1 MADTATTNDA
11 DAAAQRAAE
20 QARLRKER
28 REAKIKAGGSARLE
42 KITGVGGRVTGDSTP
57 IISPSAPATLSKG
70 ASSSE
75 QHLDPA
81 EVDISEHFFAPK
93 KSSSRKTLD
102 GVFSP
107 SPEPSLSEA
116 QLRQMML
123 GFDRPDQA
131 PAGVGGG
138 GPQAAGLGGSQ
149 TTGLALPPGMED
161 DPIMKMMSQM
171 MAGGSI
177 PGFGGGG
184 ADGVPNPFANM
195 NLPQQQ
201 AAVQL
206 PKQSSLSLWRL
217 IHALVALGLG
227 FFFVLTTNFHG
238 SKIERERT
246 ALALDE
252 KEVDGEIERRKSLF
266 FWTFATAEVLLLS
279 TRFFLDKR
287 STNASGFVATAIS
300 YLPQPYRGYIEVG
313 QRYVQIFSAVRT
325 DILTCIF
332 VLGVVS
338 WWSQ

>member
-1 MADTATTNDA
+1 MADSTAISNDV

-42 KITGVGGRVTGDSTP
+42 KITGVGGRVTGDSEPTT
-57 IISPSAPATLSKG
+57 PSAPDTAPG
-70 ASSSE
+70 APASGE
-75 QHLDPA
+75 HTDPA

-93 KSSSRKTLD
+93 KTSRKPVD

-123 GFDRPDQA
+123 GLDRPE
-131 PAGVGGG
+131 PAGPGAGST
-138 GPQAAGLGGSQ
+138 GPD
-149 TTGLALPPGMED
+149 LPPGMED
-161 DPIMKMMSQM
+161 DPISKMMSQM
-171 MAGGSI
+171 MSSGAI
-177 PGFGGGG
+177 PGFGG
-184 ADGVPNPFANM
+184 ADGASNPFANM

-201 AAVQL
+201 APVQL
-206 PKQSSLSLWRL
+206 PKSSSLSLWRL
-217 IHALVALGLG
+217 VHALVALGLG
-227 FFFVLTTNFHG
+227 LFFVLTTNFSG

-246 ALALDE
+246 ALALEQEADE
-252 KEVDGEIERRKSLF
+252 EVERRKKLF
-266 FWTFATAEVLLLS
+266 FWAFATAEALLLS

-287 STNASGFVATAIS
+287 STNATGFVAKAIS
-300 YLPQPYRGYIEVG
+300 YLPPPYRGYIELG
-313 QRYVQIFSAVRT
+313 QRYLQIFSAVRT

-338 WWSQ
+338 WWLG

>member
-1 MADTATTNDA
+1 MADSTATSNDS

-42 KITGVGGRVTGDSTP
+42 RITGVGGRVTGDSQPTA
-57 IISPSAPATLSKG
+57 PSAPATLSK
-70 ASSSE
+70 ASTSDD
-75 QHLDPA
+75 HATDPA
-81 EVDISEHFFAPK
+81 EVDISEHFFVPK
-93 KSSSRKTLD
+93 KTSRKPLD

-123 GFDRPDQA
+123 GLDRSDQPSPVPGA
-131 PAGVGGG
+131 T
-138 GPQAAGLGGSQ
+138 GP
-149 TTGLALPPGMED
+149 TLPPGMED

-171 MAGGSI
+171 MSSGSI
-177 PGFGGGG
+177 PGFGG
-184 ADGVPNPFANM
+184 ADGASNPFANM

-206 PKQSSLSLWRL
+206 PKSSSVSFWRL

-227 FFFVLTTNFHG
+227 LFFVLTTNFSG
-238 SKIERERT
+238 SKVERERT
-246 ALALDE
+246 ALAFE
-252 KEVDGEIERRKSLF
+252 QEVDVEAERRKNLF

-279 TRFFLDKR
+279 TRMFLDKR
-287 STNASGFVATAIS
+287 STNATGFVATAIS
-300 YLPQPYRGYIEVG
+300 YLPQPYRGYIEIG
-313 QRYVQIFSAVRT
+313 QRYFQIFSTVRT

-338 WWSQ
+338 WLG

>member
-1 MADTATTNDA
+1 M
-11 DAAAQRAAE
+11 
-20 QARLRKER
+20 
-28 REAKIKAGGSARLE
+28 
-42 KITGVGGRVTGDSTP
+42 
-57 IISPSAPATLSKG
+57 
-70 ASSSE
+70 
-75 QHLDPA
+75 DPA

-131 PAGVGGG
+131 GI
-138 GPQAAGLGGSQ
+138 GPQAGSTP
-149 TTGLALPPGMED
+149 TTGPSLALPPGMED
-161 DPIMKMMSQM
+161 DPVMKMMSQM
-171 MAGGSI
+171 MSGGSI
-177 PGFGGGG
+177 PGFGG

-238 SKIERERT
+238 SRVERERT
-246 ALALDE
+246 ALAFDQ
-252 KEVDGEIERRKSLF
+252 KEVDSEVERRKNLF

-300 YLPQPYRGYIEVG
+300 YLPQPYRGYVEVG

-338 WWSQ
+338 WWTQ

>member
-1 MADTATTNDA
+1 MADSTAISNDA

-42 KITGVGGRVTGDSTP
+42 RITGVGGRVVGDSDSP
-57 IISPSAPATLSKG
+57 APSAPATLSK
-70 ASSSE
+70 ASAPSE
-75 QHLDPA
+75 HATGDPA
-81 EVDISEHFFAPK
+81 EVDISEHFFVPK
-93 KSSSRKTLD
+93 KTSSRKPLD

-123 GFDRPDQA
+123 GLDRPDQA
-131 PAGVGGG
+131 GPGAGSA
-138 GPQAAGLGGSQ
+138 GP
-149 TTGLALPPGMED
+149 ALPPGMED

-171 MAGGSI
+171 MSAGSI
-177 PGFGGGG
+177 PGFGG
-184 ADGVPNPFANM
+184 ADGASNPFANM
-195 NLPQQQ
+195 NMPQQQ

-206 PKQSSLSLWRL
+206 PKSSSVSFWRL

-227 FFFVLTTNFHG
+227 LFFVLTSTFSG
-238 SKIERERT
+238 SKLERERT
-246 ALALDE
+246 ALTFE
-252 KEVDGEIERRKSLF
+252 QEVDEEAERRKNLF

-287 STNASGFVATAIS
+287 STNATGFVATAIS
-300 YLPQPYRGYIEVG
+300 YLPQPYRGYIELG
-313 QRYVQIFSAVRT
+313 QRYFQIFSAVRT
-325 DILTCIF
+325 DILTCVF

-338 WWSQ
+338 WLG

>member
-20 QARLRKER
+20 QARIRKER
-28 REAKIKAGGSARLE
+28 REAKIKAGGSARLD

-57 IISPSAPATLSKG
+57 TISPSAPATLSQ
-70 ASSSE
+70 ATSSSE
-75 QHLDPA
+75 LHTDPA
-81 EVDISEHFFAPK
+81 EVDISEHFFVPK
-93 KSSSRKTLD
+93 KTTRKTLD

-107 SPEPSLSEA
+107 GPEPSLSEA

-123 GFDRPDQA
+123 GFDGPEQA
-131 PAGVGGG
+131 APQASPPAGPGGAAG
-138 GPQAAGLGGSQ
+138 GP
-149 TTGLALPPGMED
+149 ALPPGMED

-171 MAGGSI
+171 MSGGSI
-177 PGFGGGG
+177 PGFGG

-201 AAVQL
+201 AAVQP
-206 PKQSSLSLWRL
+206 PKQSSVSLWRL

-227 FFFVLTTNFHG
+227 FFFVLTTRFSG
-238 SKIERERT
+238 SRIERERT
-246 ALALDE
+246 ALAFGE
-252 KEVDGEIERRKSLF
+252 KELDGEAERRKKLF

-300 YLPQPYRGYIEVG
+300 YLPQPYRGYVEVG
-313 QRYVQIFSAVRT
+313 HRYVQIFSAVRT

-338 WWSQ
+338 WWLE

>member
-57 IISPSAPATLSKG
+57 VISPSAPATLSQ
-70 ASSSE
+70 AALSN
-75 QHLDPA
+75 QHHLDPA

-93 KSSSRKTLD
+93 KSSRKTLD

-123 GFDRPDQA
+123 GFDRPEQA
-131 PAGVGGG
+131 AAGGGGGG
-138 GPQAAGLGGSQ
+138 GP
-149 TTGLALPPGMED
+149 ALPPGMED

-171 MAGGSI
+171 MSGGSI
-177 PGFGGGG
+177 PGFGG

-206 PKQSSLSLWRL
+206 PKQASLSLWRL

-238 SKIERERT
+238 SKLERERV
-246 ALALDE
+246 ALAFDQ
-252 KEVDGEIERRKSLF
+252 KEDVDAETERRKSLF

-300 YLPQPYRGYIEVG
+300 YLPQPYRGYVEVG

>member
-1 MADTATTNDA
+1 MADSTAIFNDA
-11 DAAAQRAAE
+11 DAAALRAAE

-42 KITGVGGRVTGDSTP
+42 RITGVGGRVTGDSTP
-57 IISPSAPATLSKG
+57 VPSAPATWSK
-70 ASSSE
+70 ASTTND
-75 QHLDPA
+75 HAADPA
-81 EVDISEHFFAPK
+81 EIDISEHFFAPK
-93 KSSSRKTLD
+93 KTSRKRLD

-123 GFDRPDQA
+123 GFERPEQTGQA
-131 PAGVGGG
+131 GPNAGPGASPGAG
-138 GPQAAGLGGSQ
+138 AAGP
-149 TTGLALPPGMED
+149 ALPPGMED

-171 MAGGSI
+171 MSSGSI
-177 PGFGGGG
+177 PGFGG
-184 ADGVPNPFANM
+184 ADGASNPFANM

-206 PKQSSLSLWRL
+206 PKSSSVTFWRL

-227 FFFVLTTNFHG
+227 LFFVLTTHFSG
-238 SKIERERT
+238 SKLERERH
-246 ALALDE
+246 ALAFE
-252 KEVDGEIERRKSLF
+252 QEVDEETERRKTLF

-287 STNASGFVATAIS
+287 STNATGFVATAIS

-313 QRYVQIFSAVRT
+313 QRYFQIFSAVRT

-338 WWSQ
+338 WL

>member
-57 IISPSAPATLSKG
+57 VISPSAPATLSK
-70 ASSSE
+70 AVSSSSE

-131 PAGVGGG
+131 GI
-138 GPQAAGLGGSQ
+138 GPQAGSTP
-149 TTGLALPPGMED
+149 TTGPSIALPPGMED
-161 DPIMKMMSQM
+161 DPVMKMMSQM
-171 MAGGSI
+171 MSGGSI
-177 PGFGGGG
+177 PGFGG

-238 SKIERERT
+238 SRVERERT
-246 ALALDE
+246 ALAFDQ
-252 KEVDGEIERRKSLF
+252 KEVDSEVERRKNLF

-300 YLPQPYRGYIEVG
+300 YLPQPYRGYVEVG

-338 WWSQ
+338 WWTQ

>member
-57 IISPSAPATLSKG
+57 TISPSAPATLSKG
-70 ASSSE
+70 VSSSSE

-131 PAGVGGG
+131 PAGAG
-138 GPQAAGLGGSQ
+138 GPQAAGPGGA

-184 ADGVPNPFANM
+184 ADGAVPNPFANM

-246 ALALDE
+246 ALAYDQ
-252 KEVDGEIERRKSLF
+252 KEDVDSEIERRKSLF